1 MTVFSFQFRE
11 LIGIQHKLLT
21 SHYLAFLHQRL
32 SLASLELEDNE
43 DLLIAMMAQHA
54 LDDLLHSID
63 GHHLTL
69 LRRNAINSEGATVSE
84 GHTLRTAWIVVMMTT
99 RGTTYEPL
107 ELEIVERLEEVLI
120 IDLNLTVLQTLIGH
134 PNALIIITHLIGMRI
149 QATVGSNDTV
159 AVEVIVGSRIAAVV
173 TTIGEDFLTC
183 NLALV
188 AQTLIHE
195 VPDIAALILRILTD
209 DIPILLETTH

>member
-1 MTVFSFQFRE
+1 
-11 LIGIQHKLLT
+11 
-21 SHYLAFLHQRL
+21 
-32 SLASLELEDNE
+32 
-43 DLLIAMMAQHA
+43 MMAKHA
-54 LDDLLHSID
+54 LNHLFHRIDRDD
-63 GHHLTL
+63 LTL
-69 LRRNAINSEGATVSE
+69 LWRNAVNGKGATMSE
-84 GHTLRTAWIVVMMTT
+84 GHTLRTVSLMMMTS
-99 RGTTYEPL
+99 GSTTYEPL